1 MAYARRDCE
10 AARRASYPRAWLGA
24 LLACCLLALCGSCGG
39 QPATKVLFVG
49 NSFTFYNGGIDAQ
62 LAEMAPSC
70 ATQLLA
76 AGGYTLQ
83 KHWDDGTEVQA
94 IRSGH
99 FSYVVLQEQSQ
110 TPVYERALF
119 ATYAADFSRL
129 IKASGGQPVLLMTW
143 QRPDSAQW
151 GVTTANLAAAYQ
163 TVGAAVG
170 AKVAPAGLA
179 FANALTLRPDLVLN
193 NPDGHPTMEGTY
205 LAACVVYG
213 TIFGRSPVGIAY
225 APSGIS
231 ADLRNFFQQIAAQ
244 TLGY

>member
-1 MAYARRDCE
+1 MRVRV
-10 AARRASYPRAWLGA
+10 WLGA
-24 LLACCLLALCGSCGG
+24 PLALCLIALLASCGS
-39 QPATKVLFVG
+39 QPATKVLFIG

-70 ATQLLA
+70 RTQLLA
-76 AGGYTLQ
+76 TGGYTLQ
-83 KHWDDGTEVQA
+83 KHWNDAAELET

-110 TPVYERALF
+110 TPVYNRALF
-119 ATYAADFSRL
+119 ATYAADFGRL
-129 IKASGGQPVLLMTW
+129 IRASGARPVLLMTW
-143 QRPDSAQW
+143 QRPDSVQW

-163 TVGAAVG
+163 AVGANIG

-179 FANALTLRPDLVLN
+179 FANALALRPDLVLN
-193 NPDGHPTMEGTY
+193 NPDGHPTMDGTY

-213 TIFGRSPVGIAY
+213 TIFGRSPVGSHYTPA
-225 APSGIS
+225 GIS
-231 ADLRNFFQQIAAQ
+231 PDVRDFFQQVAAQ